1 MINVFH
7 NYRTH
12 DLPGLNVLTVS
23 RPCREKLQ
31 MVVNNV
37 EIEIERE
44 RETAHLMK
52 FGNDGSITFPCLL
65 SFGGYHLWSIVR
77 LIKFSRENP
86 NIQPRRWQSS
96 SYRSWDPR
104 DVELRL
110 PTITF

>member
-7 NYRTH
+7 NYRNH
-12 DLPGLNVLTVS
+12 DLPQSNVLTVS
-23 RPCREKLQ
+23 QPCKENLQ

-44 RETAHLMK
+44 RKTAHLTK
-52 FGNDGSITFPCLL
+52 FGNDGSITFPCPL

-86 NIQPRRWQSS
+86 HIQPRRCLTS